1 MMRKI
6 AVDVGLARIGVAISV
21 DSLAIPH
28 SVIPQSDNA
37 LAEIVAIYREK
48 NAECIYVGLPLSLR
62 GGHTA
67 STKMAIDFAKLVAAE
82 GLPVRLIDE
91 RLTSKTAQQ
100 SLRQAGKNAKQ
111 QKAIIDASAA
121 CLILE
126 FALASEKSGELA
138 GKGLDNLDD

>member
-1 MMRKI
+1 MRKI

-28 SVIPQSDNA
+28 SVIGQGQTA
-37 LAEIVAIYREK
+37 IAELVDIYNEK
-48 NAECIYVGLPLSLR
+48 HAECIYVGLPLSLR

-67 STKMAIDFAKLVAAE
+67 STRMAIEFAELIALQ
-82 GLPVRLIDE
+82 GIPVRLIDE

-126 FALASEKSGELA
+126 FALASEKHGELA
-138 GKGLDNLDD
+138 GRGLDNLDD

>member
-1 MMRKI
+1 MRKI

-21 DSLAIPH
+21 DSLPIPH
-28 SVIPQSDNA
+28 SVVSQGPT
-37 LAEIVAIYREK
+37 AISELMVIYHEK

-67 STKMAIDFAKLVAAE
+67 STKMAIDFAKLISLQ
-82 GLPVRLIDE
+82 GIPVRLIDE

-111 QKAIIDASAA
+111 QKSIIDASAA

-126 FALASEKSGELA
+126 FALASEKHGELA

>member
-1 MMRKI
+1 MRKI

-28 SVIPQSDNA
+28 SVISQGQTA
-37 LAEIVAIYREK
+37 IAELVEIYNEK

-67 STKMAIDFAKLVAAE
+67 STRMAIDFAELIALQ
-82 GLPVRLIDE
+82 GIPVRLIDE

-111 QKAIIDASAA
+111 QKSIIDASAA

-126 FALASEKSGELA
+126 FALASEKHGELA
-138 GKGLDNLDD
+138 GRGLDNLDD

>member
-1 MMRKI
+1 MRKI

-28 SVIPQSDNA
+28 SVISQGETA
-37 LAEIVAIYREK
+37 IAELMAIYHEK
-48 NAECIYVGLPLSLR
+48 NAECVYVGLPLSLR

-67 STKMAIDFAKLVAAE
+67 STRMAIDFAELIALQ
-82 GLPVRLIDE
+82 GIPVRLIDE

-111 QKAIIDASAA
+111 QKSIIDASAA

-126 FALASEKSGELA
+126 FALASEKHGELA
-138 GKGLDNLDD
+138 GRGLDNLDD

>member
-1 MMRKI
+1 MRKI

-28 SVIPQSDNA
+28 SVIGQGQTA
-37 LAEIVAIYREK
+37 IAELVDIYNEK
-48 NAECIYVGLPLSLR
+48 NAACIYVGLPLSLR

-67 STKMAIDFAKLVAAE
+67 STRMAIDFAELIALQ
-82 GLPVRLIDE
+82 GIPVRLIDE

-111 QKAIIDASAA
+111 QKSIIDASAA

-126 FALASEKSGELA
+126 FALASEKHGELA
-138 GKGLDNLDD
+138 GRGLDNLDD

>member
-1 MMRKI
+1 MRKI
-6 AVDVGLARIGVAISV
+6 AVDAGLARIGVAISV

-28 SVIPQSDNA
+28 SVITQGDTA
-37 LAEIVAIYREK
+37 IAELAEIYREK
-48 NAECIYVGLPLSLR
+48 NAECIYVGLPLSLN

-67 STKMAIDFAKLVAAE
+67 STKMAIDFAQLVAAE
-82 GLPVRLIDE
+82 GIPIRLIDE
-91 RLTSKTAQQ
+91 RLTSKSAQQ

-126 FALASEKSGELA
+126 FALASEKNGELA
-138 GKGLDNLDD
+138 GRGLDNLDD

>member
-1 MMRKI
+1 MRKI

-28 SVIPQSDNA
+28 SVISQGQT
-37 LAEIVAIYREK
+37 AIAQLVDIYNEK

-67 STKMAIDFAKLVAAE
+67 STRMAIDFAELIALQ
-82 GLPVRLIDE
+82 GIPVRLIDE
-91 RLTSKTAQQ
+91 RFTSKTAQQ

-111 QKAIIDASAA
+111 QKSIIDASAA

-126 FALASEKSGELA
+126 FALASEKHGELA
-138 GKGLDNLDD
+138 GRGLDNLDD

>member
-1 MMRKI
+1 MRKI
-6 AVDVGLARIGVAISV
+6 AVDVGLARIGVAISI

-28 SVIPQSDNA
+28 SVIGQGQTA
-37 LAEIVAIYREK
+37 IAELVDIYNEK
-48 NAECIYVGLPLSLR
+48 HAECIYVGLPLSLR

-67 STKMAIDFAKLVAAE
+67 STRMAIEFAELIALQ
-82 GLPVRLIDE
+82 GIPVRLIDE

-126 FALASEKSGELA
+126 FALASEKHGELA
-138 GKGLDNLDD
+138 GRGLDSLDD

>member
-1 MMRKI
+1 M
-6 AVDVGLARIGVAISV
+6 L
-21 DSLAIPH
+21 H
-28 SVIPQSDNA
+28 SVIGQGQTA
-37 LAEIVAIYREK
+37 IAELVDIYNEK

-67 STKMAIDFAKLVAAE
+67 STRMAIDFAELIALQ
-82 GLPVRLIDE
+82 GIPVRLIDE

-126 FALASEKSGELA
+126 FALASEKHGELA
-138 GKGLDNLDD
+138 GRGLDNLDD

>member
-1 MMRKI
+1 MRKI

-28 SVIPQSDNA
+28 SVIGQGQTA
-37 LAEIVAIYREK
+37 IAELVDIYNEK
-48 NAECIYVGLPLSLR
+48 HAECIYVGLPLSLR

-67 STKMAIDFAKLVAAE
+67 STRMAIEFAELIALQ
-82 GLPVRLIDE
+82 GIPVRLIDE

-126 FALASEKSGELA
+126 FALASEKHGELA
-138 GKGLDNLDD
+138 GRGLDSLDD

>member
-1 MMRKI
+1 MRKI

-28 SVIPQSDNA
+28 SVIGQGQTA
-37 LAEIVAIYREK
+37 IAELVDIYNEK
-48 NAECIYVGLPLSLR
+48 HAECIYVGLPLSLR

-67 STKMAIDFAKLVAAE
+67 STRMAIDFAELIALQ
-82 GLPVRLIDE
+82 GIPVRLIDE

-126 FALASEKSGELA
+126 FALASEKHGELA
-138 GKGLDNLDD
+138 GRGLDSLDD

>member
-1 MMRKI
+1 MRKI

-28 SVIPQSDNA
+28 SVITQTPTA
-37 LAEIVAIYREK
+37 IAELLAIYQEK

-62 GGHTA
+62 GSHTA
-67 STKMAIDFAKLVAAE
+67 STKMAIDFAKLIDLQGV
-82 GLPVRLIDE
+82 PVRLIDE

-126 FALASEKSGELA
+126 FALASEKHGELA
-138 GKGLDNLDD
+138 GRELDNLDD

>member
-1 MMRKI
+1 MRKI

-28 SVIPQSDNA
+28 SVIGQGQTA
-37 LAEIVAIYREK
+37 IAELVDIYNEK
-48 NAECIYVGLPLSLR
+48 HAECIYVGLPLSLR

-67 STKMAIDFAKLVAAE
+67 STRMAIDFAELIALQ
-82 GLPVRLIDE
+82 GIPVRLIDE

-126 FALASEKSGELA
+126 FALASEKHGELA
-138 GKGLDNLDD
+138 GRGLDNLHD

>member
-1 MMRKI
+1 MRKI

-28 SVIPQSDNA
+28 SVVSQGPT
-37 LAEIVAIYREK
+37 AISELMVIYHEK

-67 STKMAIDFAKLVAAE
+67 STKMAIDFAKLISLQ
-82 GLPVRLIDE
+82 GIPVRLIDE

-126 FALASEKSGELA
+126 FALASEKPGELA
-138 GKGLDNLDD
+138 GRGLDNLDD

>member
-1 MMRKI
+1 MRKI

-28 SVIPQSDNA
+28 SVISQGQTA
-37 LAEIVAIYREK
+37 IAELLDIYNEK

-67 STKMAIDFAKLVAAE
+67 STRMAIDFAELIALE
-82 GLPVRLIDE
+82 GIPVRLIDE

-111 QKAIIDASAA
+111 QKGIIDASAA

-126 FALASEKSGELA
+126 FALASEKHGELA
-138 GKGLDNLDD
+138 GRGLDNLDD

>member
-1 MMRKI
+1 MRKI

-28 SVIPQSDNA
+28 SVISQGQT
-37 LAEIVAIYREK
+37 AIAQLVDIYNEK

-67 STKMAIDFAKLVAAE
+67 STRMAIDFAELIALQ
-82 GLPVRLIDE
+82 GIPVRLIDE

-111 QKAIIDASAA
+111 QKSIIDASAA

-126 FALASEKSGELA
+126 FALASEKHGELA
-138 GKGLDNLDD
+138 GRGLDNLDD

>member
-1 MMRKI
+1 MRKI

-28 SVIPQSDNA
+28 SVISQGQT
-37 LAEIVAIYREK
+37 AIAQLVDIYNEK

-67 STKMAIDFAKLVAAE
+67 STRMAIDFAELIALQ
-82 GLPVRLIDE
+82 GIPVRLIDE

-111 QKAIIDASAA
+111 QKSIIDPSAA

-126 FALASEKSGELA
+126 FALASEKHGELA
-138 GKGLDNLDD
+138 GRGLDNLDD

>member
-1 MMRKI
+1 MRKI

-28 SVIPQSDNA
+28 SVISQGQTA
-37 LAEIVAIYREK
+37 IAELVDIYNEK

-67 STKMAIDFAKLVAAE
+67 STRMAIDFAELIALQ
-82 GLPVRLIDE
+82 GIPVRLIDE

-111 QKAIIDASAA
+111 QKSIIDASAA

-126 FALASEKSGELA
+126 FALASEKHGELA
-138 GKGLDNLDD
+138 GRGLDNLDD

>member
-1 MMRKI
+1 MRKI
-6 AVDVGLARIGVAISV
+6 AVDVGLARIGVALSV

-28 SVIPQSDNA
+28 SVISQSDNA
-37 LAEIVAIYREK
+37 IAELIAIYQEK
-48 NAECIYVGLPLSLR
+48 EAECVYVGFPLSLS

-67 STKMAIDFAKLVAAE
+67 STKMAIDFAKLIAAE
-82 GLPVRLIDE
+82 GVPVRLIDE

-126 FALASEKSGELA
+126 FALASERPGELA
-138 GKGLDNLDD
+138 GKGMDNIDD

>member
-1 MMRKI
+1 MKKI

-28 SVIPQSDNA
+28 SVISQSDTA
-37 LAEIVAIYREK
+37 IAELVAIYREK

-67 STKMAIDFAKLVAAE
+67 STKMAIDFARLIAQQ

-111 QKAIIDASAA
+111 QKTIIDASAA

-126 FALASEKSGELA
+126 FALASEKLGELA
-138 GKGLDNLDD
+138 GRGLDSLDD

>member
-1 MMRKI
+1 MRKI

-21 DSLAIPH
+21 DSLAITH
-28 SVIPQSDNA
+28 SVISQGQTA
-37 LAEIVAIYREK
+37 IAELVDIYNEK

-67 STKMAIDFAKLVAAE
+67 STRMAIDFAELIALQ
-82 GLPVRLIDE
+82 GIPVRLIDE

-100 SLRQAGKNAKQ
+100 SLRKAGKNAKQ
-111 QKAIIDASAA
+111 QKARIYASAA

-126 FALASEKSGELA
+126 FALASEKHGELA
-138 GKGLDNLDD
+138 GRGLDNLDD

>member
-1 MMRKI
+1 MRKI
-6 AVDVGLARIGVAISV
+6 AIDVGLARIGVAISV
-21 DSLAIPH
+21 ITQGDTAIG
-28 SVIPQSDNA
+28 A
-37 LAEIVAIYREK
+37 LVGIYNEK
-48 NAECIYVGLPLSLR
+48 NAECIYVGLPLSLS

-67 STKMAIDFAKLVAAE
+67 STEMAIDFAKLVAAE
-82 GLPVRLIDE
+82 GIPIRLIDE

-126 FALASEKSGELA
+126 FALASEKNGELA
-138 GKGLDNLDD
+138 GRGLDNLDD